1 MSTSSPPRRLN
12 TFPTNFTALLL
23 LDFLLTSSLSP
34 THAARISNNTTALPP
49 LQHDPLERI
58 SYRTFQAG
66 DTQGAEFN
74 VSTYTMDTGL
84 ASRTRSPSGI
94 YGCNFIWRGEAYDPS
109 GPLMVW
115 FGSSASRWYVSNP
128 HPHSSQETT
137 ANCRSSKLLPATTS
151 PTPHASSPKASSKAG
166 PKRIAAHSPY
176 TRTLLTDAH
185 LSIPTILSPLCYN
198 TSTSS
203 PLSNSCGSPVKMHV
217 WKHHRPELVLGIM
230 QVVKY
235 RFGFNERRVVGPRMS
250 MGVKAG
256 PWLKGTRGYQQ
267 A

>member
-115 FGSSASRWYVSNP
+115 FGSSASR
-128 HPHSSQETT
+128 
-137 ANCRSSKLLPATTS
+137 C
-151 PTPHASSPKASSKAG
+151 
-166 PKRIAAHSPY
+166 PY

>member
-115 FGSSASRWYVSNP
+115 FGSSASRCNDVSDPTCVLSKGLFEGWPQTNRRPQPVHP
-128 HPHSSQETT
+128 HPPHRRPPVHPNHPLPALLQHIH
-137 ANCRSSKLLPATTS
+137 LLPPFQFLRLARQDACVE
-151 PTPHASSPKASSKAG
+151 ASSARIGLGNYAG
-166 PKRIAAHSPY
+166 
-176 TRTLLTDAH
+176 
-185 LSIPTILSPLCYN
+185 C
-198 TSTSS
+198 
-203 PLSNSCGSPVKMHV
+203 
-217 WKHHRPELVLGIM
+217 
-230 QVVKY
+230 
-235 RFGFNERRVVGPRMS
+235 
-250 MGVKAG
+250 
-256 PWLKGTRGYQQ
+256 
-267 A
+267 